1 VYYTIWQLFA
11 KKTLQKLKKFNKMKN
26 VNKNV
31 ILYCRA
37 TLNKPSDVF
46 TIKYEQENRLLNLC
60 AIYGYNVVK
69 VFTDCNS
76 KTTNIN
82 NQLQNMKE
90 FAKNNAETVSAVICE
105 SFDRISRK
113 YKETLDTIMD
123 FEEIGIDLI
132 SIKQLT
138 NNKNNSNEQ

>member
-1 VYYTIWQLFA
+1 MYI
-11 KKTLQKLKKFNKMKN
+11 
-26 VNKNV
+26 
-31 ILYCRA
+31 
-37 TLNKPSDVF
+37 
-46 TIKYEQENRLLNLC
+46 
-60 AIYGYNVVK
+60 K

-138 NNKNNSNEQ
+138 NSKNNSNEQ

>member
-1 VYYTIWQLFA
+1 MYYTIWQLFA

-31 ILYCRA
+31 ILYCRV

-60 AIYGYNVVK
+60 TINGYNVVK

-123 FEEIGIDLI
+123 FEDIGIDLI

-138 NNKNNSNEQ
+138 NYKNNSNEQ